1 MSKLPSSLPLP
12 IQSVDAAERAYNV
25 ILELET
31 RLLALSQRTEE
42 TQTDFAQAHS
52 SRPKLD
58 TDLGEQ
64 RNLVLCRILGYLLH
78 HTPTDKARASVAEG
92 IIACN
97 GDDGKLLEF
106 GEAFLSFIRF
116 LHSNTAK
123 TRTPPGD
130 RFNRD
135 LRVEDAKGSSV
146 QPKDHWSAK
155 KYALKRDGYRCMI
168 TGAFDAMACDQ
179 FPEILAELKDS
190 PSGRW
195 AVTQCSHIFAG
206 VMNRDT
212 DVDKSNWSAS
222 VSTILEKFGYTCILD
237 ELQGPNV
244 HRLENVMTLDPNI
257 QGAFHMLRLWFAPS
271 VSPPPLLISPPPRLL
286 IFQRDP
292 NAEPNTYELEAPEP
306 FIIKHFP
313 KIVRFQSSDP
323 ENLPLP
329 SPRYLEIHA
338 AFARIAHLAGAT
350 DYIDRI
356 MRDLEDK
363 TVLANDG
370 SSGELLKHLLKQASP
385 RERRESLEP

>member
-25 ILELET
+25 ILELER

-64 RNLVLCRILGYLLH
+64 WNLVLCRILGYLLH
-78 HTPTDKARASVAEG
+78 HAPTDKARASVAEG

-106 GEAFLSFIRF
+106 GEGFLSFIRL

-155 KYALKRDGYRCMI
+155 KYALKRDRYRCMI
-168 TGAFDAMACDQ
+168 TGAFDGMACEQ

-206 VMNRDT
+206 VMNPDA

-222 VSTILEKFGYTCILD
+222 VSTILEKFGYTSILD

-271 VSPPPLLISPPPRLL
+271 
-286 IFQRDP
+286 RDP
-292 NAEPNTYELEAPEP
+292 NAEPNTYELEASEP

-338 AFARIAHLAGAT
+338 AFARIAHFSGAT

-370 SSGELLKHLLKQASP
+370 SSGELLKHLLKQVSP